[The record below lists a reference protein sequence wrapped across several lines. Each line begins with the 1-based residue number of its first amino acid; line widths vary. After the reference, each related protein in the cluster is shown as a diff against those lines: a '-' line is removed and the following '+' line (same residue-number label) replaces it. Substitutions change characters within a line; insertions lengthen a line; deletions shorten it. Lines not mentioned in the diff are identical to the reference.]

1 VTTSSPQPEPGP
13 PVEDEAGAHE
23 TADPAAS
30 VIEMRGI
37 GKIYRSGRLEVEAL
51 REVDLD
57 VRPGDFLAVV
67 GPSGSGKS
75 TLMNLLGCLDR
86 PTRDLQAGRHRRLAS
101 LR

>member
-1 VTTSSPQPEPGP
+1 MTASDALLDQA
-13 PVEDEAGAHE
+13 AG
-23 TADPAAS
+23 TP

-37 GKIYRSGRLEVEAL
+37 GKTYRSGRLEVEAL

-57 VRPGDFLAVV
+57 VASGDFLAIV

-86 PTRDLQAGRHRRLAS
+86 PTAGTYRLAGTDVS
-101 LR
+101 G